1 MRDARGAGLLFA
13 LAAALSA
20 SACSSAGDQEGATFA
35 AGSMLDSADQVAFG
49 SRTLVTDAG
58 LLRAEIFAD
67 TTLFLEQ
74 NARISM
80 RVVKGDFFNAQG
92 SKDAAMTS
100 ERATYDS
107 RNGMLEAWGNVI
119 VTSVDGRVLKSPM
132 LRYNQTMNQILSDSA
147 FVLTEPDGKEVRGVG
162 FRADPNLDVIT
173 VIRLDRGRGGSVD
186 LGRP

>member
-1 MRDARGAGLLFA
+1 VRALFA
-13 LAAALSA
+13 FGAAALLAAA
-20 SACSSAGDQEGATFA
+20 ACSNVEDEPGATFA
-35 AGSMLDSADQVAFG
+35 TGSLLDSADQVAFG

-74 NARISM
+74 NARIAM
-80 RVVKGDFFNAQG
+80 RVVQGVFFNAQG
-92 SKDAAMTS
+92 SKDATLTS
-100 ERATYDS
+100 QRASYDS
-107 RNGMLEAWGNVI
+107 RNGNLEAWGNVI

-132 LRYNQTMNQILSDSA
+132 LRFDSRMNQIVSDSA

-173 VIRLDRGRGGSVD
+173 VQRLNRGRGGTVD
-186 LGRP
+186 LGDR